1 MPIKTITP
9 KAHFVAKTTVVSP
22 PAVEPALLPTSTT
35 ATPFPASRKVFVNIA
50 YSEHIPPPP
59 DDVPLNHPAWHLPLI
74 VSEPRSDKDKAGKD
88 STVVDAIFSN
98 TVKTR
103 VLTDPEFKLAVI
115 ETVLQHLESLPKYRG
130 LILSRQ
136 ISQPNI
142 SSKGKL
148 EPRKVNVPDPAPK
161 ASTSRSE
168 IVTSA
173 NADSSAPA
181 ITSSTTPKSILKNS
195 ATRPQTS
202 AAPSKPLIEEISSC
216 EAPASKEDVPAAG
229 LQKLTYTYHRALT
242 DEKVQNIVTIRL
254 PQGVLTN
261 ETLKRTTLDVEPHRI
276 IFALPG
282 CQTLDIAIPM
292 NSGKAPAKDP
302 IAMQLA
308 RAAPIDLQ
316 AVRAEWRV
324 RDGVVRVIF

>member
-50 YSEHIPPPP
+50 YSEHIPAPPN
-59 DDVPLNHPAWHLPLI
+59 DVPLNHPAWNLPLI
-74 VSEPRSDKDKAGKD
+74 VSEPRLDKDKAGKD

-115 ETVLQHLESLPKYRG
+115 ETVLQHLESLPKHRG

-142 SSKGKL
+142 ASKGKL
-148 EPRKVNVPDPAPK
+148 EPRKVNVPDPTPK
-161 ASTSRSE
+161 ASPSKSE

-173 NADSSAPA
+173 NAA
-181 ITSSTTPKSILKNS
+181 SSTAPKSILKNS
-195 ATRPQTS
+195 AAPLQNS
-202 AAPSKPLIEEISSC
+202 AASSKPLIEEISSS
-216 EAPASKEDVPAAG
+216 EAPASKEDVPAAA

-261 ETLKRTTLDVEPHRI
+261 ETLKHTTLDVEPHRI

-282 CQTLDIAIPM
+282 CQTLDITIPM
-292 NSGKAPAKDP
+292 SSGKAPAKDP

-308 RAAPIDLQ
+308 RAAPIDIQ

>member
-50 YSEHIPPPP
+50 YSEHIPAPPE
-59 DDVPLNHPAWHLPLI
+59 DVPLNHPAWHLPLI
-74 VSEPRSDKDKAGKD
+74 VSEPRLDKDKAGKD

-142 SSKGKL
+142 ASKGKL
-148 EPRKVNVPDPAPK
+148 EPRKINVPDPAPK
-161 ASTSRSE
+161 ASTSKSE

-173 NADSSAPA
+173 NADSSA

-195 ATRPQTS
+195 ATPLQNS
-202 AAPSKPLIEEISSC
+202 AAPSKPLIEEISSS
-216 EAPASKEDVPAAG
+216 EAHASKEDVPAAG

-261 ETLKRTTLDVEPHRI
+261 DTLKLTTLDVEPHRI

-308 RAAPIDLQ
+308 RAAPIDIE

>member
-35 ATPFPASRKVFVNIA
+35 APPFPASRKVFVNIA

-74 VSEPRSDKDKAGKD
+74 VSEPRLDKDKAGKD

-142 SSKGKL
+142 ASKGKL

-168 IVTSA
+168 IGTSA
-173 NADSSAPA
+173 NAG
-181 ITSSTTPKSILKNS
+181 STAPKSVLKNS
-195 ATRPQTS
+195 ATPLQNS
-202 AAPSKPLIEEISSC
+202 AAPSKPLIEEISSS
-216 EAPASKEDVPAAG
+216 EAPASREDVPAAG

-254 PQGVLTN
+254 PQGALTN
-261 ETLKRTTLDVEPHRI
+261 DTLKLTTLDVEPHRI
-276 IFALPG
+276 IFAVPG
-282 CQTLDIAIPM
+282 CQTLDITIPM
-292 NSGKAPAKDP
+292 SSGKAPEKDP

-308 RAAPIDLQ
+308 RAAPIDIE

>member
-74 VSEPRSDKDKAGKD
+74 VSEPRLDKDKAGKD

-142 SSKGKL
+142 ASKGKL

-173 NADSSAPA
+173 NAGSTD
-181 ITSSTTPKSILKNS
+181 TSLTAAPKSILKNS
-195 ATRPQTS
+195 ATPLHYS
-202 AAPSKPLIEEISSC
+202 AAPSKPLIEEISSS

-261 ETLKRTTLDVEPHRI
+261 ETLQHTTLDVEPHRI

-282 CQTLDIAIPM
+282 CQTLDITIPM
-292 NSGKAPAKDP
+292 SSGKAPAKDP

-308 RAAPIDLQ
+308 RAAPIDIE